1 MDIIKT
7 ALPKFIEKLDV
18 CRDLMHGYDYSAF
31 MSSASDLTRAKTISG
46 GVDFFSSPERDA
58 TKETFIKEALL
69 LRQATTLCHSRLD
82 EKQRFEAAY
91 FEAVRTLLTRVGG
104 QGKLSFKELNEA
116 INELLKQSIHSEG
129 VINLFSDIHE
139 EFSIFD
145 PNFLAE
151 IAQMKERNLAVEML
165 KKLIAEQISIYKRT
179 NVVKSE
185 KFSEMMMQSMSNYLK
200 GLLTNEQVIEELL
213 KMAQDIANSHKEG
226 EEMGLN
232 SEEMAFY
239 DALTKPGAVRDFY
252 DNDQLVAIT
261 KELTDTLRRNK
272 TIDWQKKEGAR
283 AGMRMIVKRLLRK
296 YDYPPEGVDD
306 AINTVIAQCEMWS
319 DNN

>member
-1 MDIIKT
+1 
-7 ALPKFIEKLDV
+7 
-18 CRDLMHGYDYSAF
+18 
-31 MSSASDLTRAKTISG
+31 
-46 GVDFFSSPERDA
+46 
-58 TKETFIKEALL
+58 
-69 LRQATTLCHSRLD
+69 
-82 EKQRFEAAY
+82 
-91 FEAVRTLLTRVGG
+91 LLTRVGG
-104 QGKLSFKELNEA
+104 QGKLSFKEINQA
-116 INELLKQSIHSEG
+116 INDLLKQSIHSEG

-145 PNFLAE
+145 PKFLAE
-151 IAQMKERNLAVEML
+151 ISQMKERNLAVEML

-213 KMAQDIANSHKEG
+213 RMAHDISQAQIDG

-239 DALTKPGAVRDFY
+239 DALTKPNAVKDFY
-252 DNDQLVAIT
+252 GNDELVAIT
-261 KELTDTLRRNK
+261 KELTDTLRKNK

-283 AGMRMIVKRLLRK
+283 AGMRMIVKRLLKK
-296 YDYPPEGVDD
+296 YKYPPEGVED